1 MKIDTADL
9 SKKMISLTERLEDY
23 CNLSLDRAETEISED
38 SSETVEVIESILN
51 DDRSNLLRIVYGKEV
66 GNLQDKM
73 GALRISLSE
82 VQQIAS
88 DLSFRIYKDS
98 EVLGR

>member
-9 SKKMISLTERLEDY
+9 SKKMISLTEHLEDY
-23 CNLSLDRAETEISED
+23 CNLSLDRAETEISEG
-38 SSETVEVIESILN
+38 SSQTVEVIQSILN

-66 GNLQDKM
+66 ANLQDKM

-88 DLSFRIYKDS
+88 DSSFRIYKDS
-98 EVLGR
+98 EALGR

>member
-1 MKIDTADL
+1 
-9 SKKMISLTERLEDY
+9 MISLTERLEDY
-23 CNLSLDRAETEISED
+23 CNLSLDRAETEISEG
-38 SSETVEVIESILN
+38 SSETVEVIDNLLDSDE
-51 DDRSNLLRIVYGKEV
+51 SNLLRIMYGKKV
-66 GNLQDKM
+66 GDLQDKM

-98 EVLGR
+98 EVLK

>member
-23 CNLSLDRAETEISED
+23 CNLSLDRAETEISEG
-38 SSETVEVIESILN
+38 SSETVEVIDNLLDSDE
-51 DDRSNLLRIVYGKEV
+51 SNLLRIMYGKKV
-66 GNLQDKM
+66 GDLQDKM

-98 EVLGR
+98 EVLK

>member
-23 CNLSLDRAETEISED
+23 CNLSLDRAETEISEG

-51 DDRSNLLRIVYGKEV
+51 DDRSNLLRIVYGKRSRQFTR
-66 GNLQDKM
+66 QD
-73 GALRISLSE
+73 GSLKNFT
-82 VQQIAS
+82 I
-88 DLSFRIYKDS
+88 
-98 EVLGR
+98 

>member
-9 SKKMISLTERLEDY
+9 SEKMVSLTECLEDY
-23 CNLSLDRAETEISED
+23 CNLSLDRAEDKISEG
-38 SSETVEVIESILN
+38 SSKTVEVIESILN
-51 DDRSNLLRIVYGKEV
+51 DDSSNLLQIVYGKEV

-82 VQQIAS
+82 VQKAAY